1 MKRIHRL
8 IFPAFVL
15 ILVLACQA
23 FNTHTLSGTKW
34 ELVSYGPLN
43 SPVLPFSNSRP
54 TLSFSASQAAFS
66 TGCNTITSDY
76 SERGGKISFSNGM
89 MTLMACIPDELV
101 KQESEISYALNAADS
116 FTVSGSILTIL
127 YDSGNQAMTF
137 ERIQ

>member
-43 SPVLPFSNSRP
+43 SPVLPLFQFP
-54 TLSFSASQAAFS
+54 
-66 TGCNTITSDY
+66 
-76 SERGGKISFSNGM
+76 
-89 MTLMACIPDELV
+89 
-101 KQESEISYALNAADS
+101 SYL
-116 FTVSGSILTIL
+116 ILLGIARRFFDWL
-127 YDSGNQAMTF
+127 QHHY
-137 ERIQ
+137 